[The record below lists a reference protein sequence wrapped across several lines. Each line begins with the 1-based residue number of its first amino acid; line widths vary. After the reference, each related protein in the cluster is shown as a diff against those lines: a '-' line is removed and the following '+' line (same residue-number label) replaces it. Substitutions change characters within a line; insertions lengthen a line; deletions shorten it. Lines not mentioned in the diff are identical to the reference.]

1 MGWFPVLLARGFDVF
16 CFFEH
21 YRNGKKVNKKS
32 RNDPAQAIEV
42 AIFQAGETIIPLGF
56 ESPYFFVLLSGQV
69 VLTQKG
75 KRIRTLGELDIF
87 GMESLLLRR
96 PSHYSAEAVQKCRIA
111 KYSPEILDYLIR
123 KSPRMVQNVLS
134 SMVRQLTQ
142 TVVNLLEPSPESFEA
157 KDRVLYFSDGEVIRD
172 DRGGGRVLYRLIS
185 TEDRV
190 QVTIDGRETMRITN
204 PGEFFGAP
212 ILPRSASVRSMGQSV
227 VEKYGADELDI
238 IVRDY
243 PDSAVRI
250 MQSMMELSEAGS
262 WPEQPPEGARH

>member
-1 MGWFPVLLARGFDVF
+1 M
-16 CFFEH
+16 
-21 YRNGKKVNKKS
+21 NKKS

-42 AIFQAGETIIPLGF
+42 AIFQAGEQIIPLGF
-56 ESPYFFVLLSGQV
+56 DSPYFFVILSGQV
-69 VLTQKG
+69 MLTQKG

-87 GMESLLLRR
+87 GLESLLLRR
-96 PSHYSAEAVQKCRIA
+96 PSHYRAEAVQKCRIA

-123 KSPRMVQNVLS
+123 KSPRMVENVLS

-142 TVVNLLEPSPESFEA
+142 TVGNLLEPPPETFEA
-157 KDRVLYFSDGEVIRD
+157 KDRVLYISDGEEIRD
-172 DRGGGRVLYRLIS
+172 DMDGGSALYRLIS

-190 QVTIDGRETMRITN
+190 QVTIEGRETMRITK

-212 ILPRSASVRSMGQSV
+212 ILPRNASVRSIGQSV

-238 IVRDY
+238 IIRDY

-250 MQSMMELSEAGS
+250 MQSMMERCEAGN
-262 WPEQPPEGARH
+262 WPEQPPEAARH